1 MQLSPSTI
9 STIVAIL
16 SAQGITVTGDQ
27 VRNLFSPF
35 TGETQTSGVG
45 PNTLQPGETVNVM
58 NHNTGDFEVYDTLE
72 AARKAIADYLEDRS
86 CPQDYT
92 SDIEVSIV
100 RKRLD
105 VTCSTNVSFE

>member
-1 MQLSPSTI
+1 MQLSPSTV
-9 STIVAIL
+9 STLIAVL
-16 SAQGITVTGDQ
+16 SAQGITTSGPQLQALLSPLTG
-27 VRNLFSPF
+27 
-35 TGETQTSGVG
+35 TTSGVG

-58 NHNTGDFEVYDTLE
+58 NHNTGDFEVYSTLE